1 MESWNNKVNTKD
13 GLDGQKWR
21 RFKQIALWLGF
32 EICPAYWFSM
42 HSLLLTFNILAIGIG
57 RQIFLSRRFDFVI
70 SNSLAHVKISGK

>member
-1 MESWNNKVNTKD
+1 MESWNNKANTKD

-21 RFKQIALWLGF
+21 RFKQIVFWGF
-32 EICPAYWFSM
+32 EICAAYQFSM

-70 SNSLAHVKISGK
+70 SNSFAHVKISGK